1 MKFLLGLFA
10 GACIG
15 VLLAPA
21 AGEQTRRELLE
32 KAEEL
37 KQRGLEKGRAQAG
50 DIGRQV
56 GEHLFNKAVGED
68 QRSA

>member
-1 MKFLLGLFA
+1 MNFLLGLVVGSA
-10 GACIG
+10 IG
-15 VLLAPA
+15 LLIAPA
-21 AGEQTRRELLE
+21 PGVETRRELLE

-37 KQRGLEKGRAQAG
+37 KERGLEKGREQAG

-56 GEHLFNKAVGED
+56 GEHLFNKAVGEE